1 MKVVNIPYQ
10 KTKKFTHLINDYL
23 SRSDNLQNFYN
34 RYPTLENFSAQW
46 EEKSKYK
53 IDRKLLVKVLNDQNQ
68 LLTLSS
74 STRYNIDSLLKKD
87 SFTVTTGHQLCLFT
101 GPLYFIYKII
111 STINLVEMLKEKYPE
126 KNFIPVFWMASEDH
140 DFQEVNHIHL
150 FGKKIEW
157 NSGQKGAV
165 GRMSLEGIEAVLDDL
180 DKLLGDG
187 VNAKHLSNIFRDAYL
202 KHNRL
207 ADASR
212 FLVNAL
218 FGKFGLV
225 ILDGDDNR
233 LKQQFISIVKKD
245 VLHQGFFKTISK
257 CSQNLAKEYKTQA
270 FVRDINFFYLSERG
284 RKRLE
289 GGVLECEIDS
299 NPEDYSPNV
308 LMRPLYQEIVL
319 PNLAYVGGGAEVA
332 YWMQLKTAF
341 DQEQIPF
348 PILVIRNSMLWV
360 EQKQLNKWQ
369 NLGFDLADLFLDE
382 HQLHQKYVS
391 WQTNLNLTEEFKI
404 LNKVFEQILS
414 KINDKGLQKSVVA
427 EQQRQLNSFKK
438 LEKKLY
444 KSEKKK
450 HDDALNQIT
459 NIKAKLFPN
468 NSLQERYD
476 NFITFY
482 LKHGDNFIEILKK
495 ELIPLD
501 AKFVILSPQ

>member
-1 MKVVNIPYQ
+1 MKVVKIPYQ
-10 KTKKFTHLINDYL
+10 QTKKFTHLVNDYL
-23 SRSDNLQNFYN
+23 SRSDNLNNFYN

-46 EEKSKYK
+46 EEKSNHK

-74 STRYNIDSLLKKD
+74 LSRCNIDSLIEED

-101 GPLYFIYKII
+101 GPLYFVYKII
-111 STINLVEMLKEKYPE
+111 STINLTQVLKKKYPE

-140 DFQEVNHIHL
+140 DFQEVNHVHL
-150 FGKKIEW
+150 FGQKIEW
-157 NSGQKGAV
+157 NSVQKGAV
-165 GRMSLEGIEAVLDDL
+165 GRMSLKGIEVVLDDL
-180 DKLLGDG
+180 DKLLGNS
-187 VNAKHLSNIFRDAYL
+187 VNAKHLSLLFRDAYL
-202 KHNRL
+202 KHNSL
-207 ADASR
+207 AEATR
-212 FLVNAL
+212 YLVNAL

-225 ILDGDDNR
+225 ILDGDDTR

-245 VLHQGFFKTISK
+245 VLHQGFFETISK
-257 CSQNLAKEYKTQA
+257 CSQNLAKGYEAQA
-270 FVRDINFFYLSERG
+270 FVRDINFFHLSNKG

-289 GGVLECEIDS
+289 GEVLESEIDS

-308 LMRPLYQEIVL
+308 LMRPLFQEIVL
-319 PNLAYVGGGAEVA
+319 PNVAYVGGGAEVA

-348 PILVIRNSMLWV
+348 PILVLRNSLLWI
-360 EQKQLNKWQ
+360 EQNQVNKWQ
-369 NLGFDLADLFLDE
+369 NLGFELGDLFLDE

-391 WQTNLNLTEEFKI
+391 WQTNLNLTQELKN
-404 LNKVFEQILS
+404 LNKVFEKILS
-414 KINDKGLQKSVVA
+414 KTTDKGLQKSVMA
-427 EQQRQLNSFKK
+427 EHQRQLNSFKK

-450 HDDALNQIT
+450 HDVALNQIT
-459 NIKAKLFPN
+459 KLKAKLFPN
-468 NSLQERYD
+468 NSLQERFD
-476 NFITFY
+476 NFIPFY
-482 LKHGDNFIEILKK
+482 LKHGDNFIEILQK

>member
-10 KTKKFTHLINDYL
+10 QTKKFTHLVNDYL
-23 SRSDNLQNFYN
+23 SKSDKLHDFYN
-34 RYPTLENFSAQW
+34 RYPSLENFSAQW
-46 EEKSKYK
+46 EEKSKYN
-53 IDRKLLVKVLNDQNQ
+53 IDRKLLVEVLNDQNQ

-74 STRYNIDSLLKKD
+74 LTRCNIDSLIKED

-101 GPLYFIYKII
+101 GPLYFVYKII
-111 STINLVEMLKEKYPE
+111 STINLVELLKEKYPE

-165 GRMSLEGIEAVLDDL
+165 GRMSLEKIEAILDDL
-180 DKLLGDG
+180 DELLGDS
-187 VNAKHLSNIFRDAYL
+187 VNAKHLSLLFRDAYL
-202 KHNRL
+202 KNNSL

-212 FLVNAL
+212 FLVNSL

-233 LKQQFISIVKKD
+233 LKKQFISIIKKD
-245 VLHQGFFKTISK
+245 VLHQGFFETISK
-257 CSQNLAKEYKTQA
+257 CSQDLAKEYKAQA
-270 FVRDINFFYLSERG
+270 FVRDINFFHLSDRG

-289 GGVLECEIDS
+289 GEVLESEIDS

-308 LMRPLYQEIVL
+308 LMRPLFQEIVL

-341 DQEQIPF
+341 EQEQIPF
-348 PILVIRNSMLWV
+348 PILVLRNSILWM
-360 EQKQLNKWQ
+360 EQKQVNKWQ
-369 NLGFDLADLFLDE
+369 NFGFDLADLFLDE
-382 HQLHQKYVS
+382 NQLHQQYVS
-391 WQTNLNLTEEFKI
+391 WQTNLNLTEELKN
-404 LNKVFEQILS
+404 LNRVFEQILS
-414 KINDKGLQKSVVA
+414 KITDKGLQKSVMA
-427 EQQRQLNSFKK
+427 EHQRQLNSFKK

-450 HDDALNQIT
+450 HDDALKQIT
-459 NIKAKLFPN
+459 QLKAKLFPN

-476 NFITFY
+476 NFIPFY
-482 LKHGDNFIEILKK
+482 LKHGDNFMEILKK